1 MSEDF
6 YHYYSSISRHC
17 GSSVTLTLCFRGFN
31 WGYKLLLFLASKRI
45 CGQPSTV
52 TVLYKDQNCPTAIRS
67 ILNHMIFPVQAYSV
81 HSLRIYTW
89 NNYSCSFIYVYT
101 VCQNEHVDFFFY
113 ISIENSLWIYLI
125 LNVKVHT
132 WFSSS
137 NLENSTLNR
146 PH

>member
-6 YHYYSSISRHC
+6 YHFQFNIQAVA
-17 GSSVTLTLCFRGFN
+17 GSSVTLTLCSRGFN

-52 TVLYKDQNCPTAIRS
+52 TVLYKDQNCPTAIRR

-89 NNYSCSFIYVYT
+89 NNYSCS
-101 VCQNEHVDFFFY
+101 
-113 ISIENSLWIYLI
+113 SIENSLWIYLI

-132 WFSSS
+132 WFSSC
-137 NLENSTLNR
+137 NLEKSTLIR

>member
-1 MSEDF
+1 MA
-6 YHYYSSISRHC
+6 

-52 TVLYKDQNCPTAIRS
+52 TVLYKDQNCPTAIRR

-89 NNYSCSFIYVYT
+89 NNYSCSLIYVYL
-101 VCQNEHVDFFFY
+101 VCSKWACGFFFY
-113 ISIENSLWIYLI
+113 TSIENSLWIYLI
-125 LNVKVHT
+125 KCIHGFPPAT
-132 WFSSS
+132 KYQ
-137 NLENSTLNR
+137 ENSTENKNKRCL
-146 PH
+146 